1 MKNTIKILYAIINTH
16 KERLFTFLLIAIL
29 ISGAMYGFLLKN
41 TIDNVVERE
50 KLSKETKSLLTNIS
64 DLETKYFSLKNDVTI
79 DIAYSR
85 GFKNPVNTEYISKK
99 SVTAMV
105 SKNEL

>member
-41 TIDNVVERE
+41 RPEMPKKMICVAPC
-50 KLSKETKSLLTNIS
+50 
-64 DLETKYFSLKNDVTI
+64 VTLP
-79 DIAYSR
+79 
-85 GFKNPVNTEYISKK
+85 F
-99 SVTAMV
+99 
-105 SKNEL
+105 

>member
-50 KLSKETKSLLTNIS
+50 KLSKEINSIFLNDGSKDSRLKGFFVCFLFEFKIS
-64 DLETKYFSLKNDVTI
+64 DI
-79 DIAYSR
+79 
-85 GFKNPVNTEYISKK
+85 
-99 SVTAMV
+99 
-105 SKNEL
+105 